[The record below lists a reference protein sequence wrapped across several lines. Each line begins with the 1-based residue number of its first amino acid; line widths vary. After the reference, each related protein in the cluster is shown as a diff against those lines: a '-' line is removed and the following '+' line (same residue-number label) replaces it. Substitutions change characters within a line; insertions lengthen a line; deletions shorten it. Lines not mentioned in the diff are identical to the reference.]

1 MVALRAE
8 RRRALRVTLA
18 FDIRFATAPVADA
31 LASARTDWPTRPTLT
46 WWAIDRP
53 TLVLGSAQPATTV
66 DAVAAAAAGV
76 EVVRRASGGGA
87 VLLDPHDVVWADLV
101 IPPGHP
107 RWDDDVIAAARWVGD
122 AWVEALVALGLPADT
137 LECHHGGLVRSRWSD
152 SVCFAGLGPGE
163 VRMAGR
169 KVVGISQ
176 RRTRAG
182 ARFQMAVLR
191 RWDPVGIVALLAVDD
206 AARASAVDAIAGLAA
221 GAPFA
226 ADALRHAFSSVLA

>member
-8 RRRALRVTLA
+8 RRRALRVTAA
-18 FDIRFATAPVADA
+18 FAIRFATAPLAVAF
-31 LASARTDWPTRPTLT
+31 ASARTDWPAHPTLT

-66 DAVAAAAAGV
+66 DAPAAAAAGV

-87 VLLDPHDVVWADLV
+87 VLLDPRDVVWADLV

-137 LECHHGGLVRSRWSD
+137 LACHHGGLVRSRWSD
-152 SVCFAGLGPGE
+152 SICFAGLGPGE
-163 VRMAGR
+163 VRVAGR

-182 ARFQMAVLR
+182 VRFQIAVLR
-191 RWDPVGIVALLAVDD
+191 RWDPVGIVALLALDD
-206 AARASAVDAIAGLAA
+206 AARASAVDAIAGLAV
-221 GAPFA
+221 GVPFG
-226 ADALRHAFSSVLA
+226 ADALQAAFSAVIA

>member
-1 MVALRAE
+1 M
-8 RRRALRVTLA
+8 TLA

-182 ARFQMAVLR
+182 ARFQMAALR
-191 RWDPVGIVALLAVDD
+191 RWDPVGIVALLALDD
-206 AARASAVDAIAGLAA
+206 EARASAIDAIAGLAA
-221 GAPFA
+221 GAPVGP
-226 ADALRHAFSSVLA
+226 DALQAAFSAVLG